1 MAAFDASK
9 YKLHLA
15 MLVGFEKNLLS
26 LTLDQVS
33 IAKLTLVAPIS
44 TGSVTLIGEEIGGGE
59 WERR

>member
-1 MAAFDASK
+1 
-9 YKLHLA
+9 
-15 MLVGFEKNLLS
+15 MLLGFEKNMLP

-44 TGSVTLIGEEIGGGE
+44 IGSVTLIGEEIGGGE